1 MADRPVGGR
10 RLSPNLIAG
19 AVLAI
24 IATTFLVW
32 QRPWQSAPAVQPR
45 SIASD
50 ASDVFAAQFRAL
62 QTARTQ
68 AQFSAA
74 AGDSTAA
81 QAWAAKTYASLQALG
96 GTDVRL
102 RFISGGLAGVRTD
115 RATEATVEVS
125 WKPGAASGMT
135 PVQSRAA
142 NVTFVLDPVSRG
154 RFAIR
159 SAVRNDG
166 AMPLWLLGAVSVA
179 KDKGTTI
186 ISIDGGA
193 GDQIAA
199 EAEHARAAV
208 RDVVKGATGRLVVI
222 SPHSEEQSAAL
233 LDQPTA
239 SIKQIAA
246 VTTTIDGNSRTKT
259 MPVIVINP
267 AVYTPMDA
275 RAAQIVMSHEA
286 THAMTKAAGSAI
298 ETWVAEGFA
307 DYVALHA
314 DTAPLAV
321 SAGQV
326 LRAVKTDGAPR
337 QLPTAAD
344 FGSQQH
350 GLGATYESAWLIF
363 RMLGADYGD
372 AKVLTFYD
380 TVLGGQSVEKA
391 ANVAFGLNTSQ
402 LTRKWRAYL
411 AVKSASITS

>member
-1 MADRPVGGR
+1 M
-10 RLSPNLIAG
+10 
-19 AVLAI
+19 
-24 IATTFLVW
+24 ATTFLVW
-32 QRPWQSAPAVQPR
+32 QRPWQSAPAVQPQ
-45 SIASD
+45 SISND
-50 ASDVFAAQFRAL
+50 APDVIAAQFRAL
-62 QTARTQ
+62 QTAHTQ

-74 AGDSTAA
+74 AGNSPAA
-81 QAWAAKTYASLQALG
+81 QAWSAKTYAGLQALG

-125 WKPGAASGMT
+125 WKPGAASGMA
-135 PVQSRAA
+135 PVQSRAV
-142 NVTFVLDPVSRG
+142 NVTFVLDPIAGG
-154 RFAIR
+154 RFAVR

-166 AMPLWLLGAVSVA
+166 AMPLWLLGEVSVA
-179 KDKGTTI
+179 SHRGTTI

-193 GDQIAA
+193 SDQIAA
-199 EAEHARAAV
+199 QTDRARAAV

-233 LDQPTA
+233 LDQPIA

-259 MPVIVINP
+259 APVIVVNP
-267 AVYTPMDA
+267 AVYATMDA

-286 THAMTKAAGSAI
+286 THVMTKAAGSAI

-314 DTAPLAV
+314 DTASLAV
-321 SAGQV
+321 SAEQI
-326 LRAVKTDGAPR
+326 LRVVKADGAPR
-337 QLPTAAD
+337 QLPSAAD

-363 RMLGADYGD
+363 RMLGAEYGD
-372 AKVLTFYD
+372 AKVLTFYN
-380 TVLGGQSVEKA
+380 TVLGGRSVNNA
-391 ANVAFGLNTSQ
+391 AKTAFGLNTSQ